1 MTKADEFNA
10 LTEEYDAFAEDTRA
24 LVAAA
29 ATVRGQLDATGQAAL
44 DSLTAKLAERDAAAG
59 V

>member
-1 MTKADEFNA
+1 MSKADEFNA
-10 LTEEYDAFAEDTRA
+10 LTDEYDAFAEDARA

-29 ATVRGQLDATGQAAL
+29 AAVRGQLDADGQTAL